1 MTPPNR
7 DGTNRLRKSAFMKY
21 QISLN
26 NVVEFDPV
34 FSLPQSMLRFIPLT
48 ANIFQVPKV
57 PTRRYP
63 QRDTTRFEHWP
74 HLLLEPYFSTP
85 TSVRPCSKTD
95 FMQNSSEQ
103 RFKSEF
109 YKFILFCW
117 PSQLYSHK
125 QFSYTG
131 IGWIPRNIK
140 TFIFKPKLSIHR
152 ENHKNDN

>member
-1 MTPPNR
+1 MKIISIETKPRTIFLRIKHGISTFEVLRRRLCRCYPLS
-7 DGTNRLRKSAFMKY
+7 DVGTNRLRKSAFMKY

-85 TSVRPCSKTD
+85 TSVRPCSKAD

-109 YKFILFCW
+109 YKFILFC
-117 PSQLYSHK
+117 
-125 QFSYTG
+125 
-131 IGWIPRNIK
+131 
-140 TFIFKPKLSIHR
+140 
-152 ENHKNDN
+152 